1 MILIYWCYFKKI
13 VYVENIYI
21 YKNNWKDKIIGIFY
35 MYMYLL
41 EKNLIK
47 QIFKFRQFKYCFFKM
62 KL

>member
-21 YKNNWKDKIIGIFY
+21 YKNNWKDKIIGLFY

-41 EKNLIK
+41 EKKIN
-47 QIFKFRQFKYCFFKM
+47 
-62 KL
+62 